1 MSEDSGLRPLPD
13 YVVEYLASLGTTPD
27 YLAQHYP
34 NTYGAFLHMSEGEI
48 KALDTLGAALALD
61 DPKGDNHKDADAMED
76 ANADATQVP
85 GEKLKKYL
93 SAVH

>member
-1 MSEDSGLRPLPD
+1 MSEDSGLEPLPD
-13 YVVEYLASLGTTPD
+13 YVVEYLKRLDTSPD

-34 NTYGAFLHMSEGEI
+34 NTYAAFLHMSAGEI
-48 KALDTLGAALALD
+48 RALDTLGAGLALD
-61 DPKGDNHKDADAMED
+61 DPKGDNHKDAEAMED
-76 ANADATQVP
+76 ADATQVP